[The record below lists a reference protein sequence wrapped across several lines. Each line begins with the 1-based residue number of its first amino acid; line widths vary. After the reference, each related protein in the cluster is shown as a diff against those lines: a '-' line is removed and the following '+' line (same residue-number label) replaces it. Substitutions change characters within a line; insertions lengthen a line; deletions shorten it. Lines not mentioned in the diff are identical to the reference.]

1 MDQTKPNIFAR
12 IANFF
17 REVKAEMKKV
27 VWPSFAKVKQ
37 NTLIVI
43 LYVLIVGLVIWG
55 LDLLFGWGMSL
66 FINR

>member
-1 MDQTKPNIFAR
+1 MEQSKPNFFAR
-12 IANFF
+12 IGNYFK
-17 REVKAEMKKV
+17 EVKAELKKV

-43 LYVLIVGLVIWG
+43 IYVLIIGLVIWG
-55 LDLLFGWGMSL
+55 LDMLFTWGMSL